1 MDGVIKNICNALK
14 EEAEAVIS
22 YTDKIS
28 ATSAVEG
35 MDATVQALALIRLD
49 EVEHIQNLTIE
60 LTKMMSTGALSASSI
75 GEEEGE
81 ENEQ

>member
-1 MDGVIKNICNALK
+1 MDEVIKNICNALK

-60 LTKMMSTGALSASSI
+60 LTKMMSTGALSASSM
-75 GEEEGE
+75 GEGEGE

>member
-1 MDGVIKNICNALK
+1 
-14 EEAEAVIS
+14 
-22 YTDKIS
+22 
-28 ATSAVEG
+28 

-60 LTKMMSTGALSASSI
+60 LTKMMSTGALSASSM
-75 GEEEGE
+75 GEGEGE